1 MPQHSQVEIER
12 KYDVDETTAP
22 PLLVGVGAVATQ
34 TEPETAELVATY
46 FDTADLTLAHARIA
60 VRVRRGG
67 ADQGWHVK
75 LPAEEGRTELHWPLT
90 DGDDVPEELIA
101 SVAAVVPDA
110 RIASVAAVVP
120 DARIAEAELVPV
132 ARVTNRR
139 VTVVLQDAAGF
150 DLAEFCDDH
159 VTSENLRSG
168 GTQSWREW
176 EVELLSGAPD
186 TRSGRTALLDEI
198 EERVLAAGAV
208 VSASSSKLQRA
219 LGL

>member
-12 KYDVDETTAP
+12 KYDVDENTEP
-22 PLLVGVGAVATQ
+22 PFLVGVGAVATGSK
-34 TEPETAELVATY
+34 PETAELVATY
-46 FDTADLTLAHARIA
+46 FDTADLALAHAKVA

-67 ADQGWHVK
+67 ADEGWHVK
-75 LPAEEGRTELHWPLT
+75 LPAEEGRTELHWALT
-90 DGDDVPEELIA
+90 DGDDVPAELIA
-101 SVAAVVPDA
+101 SIGQVAPDA
-110 RIASVAAVVP
+110 RIG
-120 DARIAEAELVPV
+120 DAQLVPI
-132 ARVTNRR
+132 ARVTNTRT
-139 VTVVLQDAAGF
+139 TVVLQDAAGF

-159 VTSENLRSG
+159 VTSENLRTG
-168 GTQSWREW
+168 ETQTWREW

-208 VSASSSKLQRA
+208 VSASSSKLQRT